1 MASLFTIEAARQAP
15 CRPHAGP
22 AAPIAT
28 GSEGLATGW
37 LAIASGTDRLP
48 AYYAR
53 PSGGERLPTILVVQE
68 VFGVHEHI
76 CDVCRRLAHL
86 GYLAVAPE
94 LYYRQGD
101 PRTLDGVEQILSE
114 IVARV
119 PDAQVMA
126 DLDACAAWAAANG
139 GDPARLGI
147 TGFCWGGR
155 IVWLY
160 AAKRP
165 QLRAGAAWYG
175 RLTGG
180 FHAAAGAQPI
190 DLAGRLQ
197 VPVLGLYGGR
207 DQRIPV
213 ADAEAMREALA
224 AAGSRSEMLVYPEA
238 EHAFF
243 ADYRPSYRR
252 ADAEDGWRRMR
263 EWFKQHGL

>member
-1 MASLFTIEAARQAP
+1 MDSTTIEAHRPAQDQ
-15 CRPHAGP
+15 PHAGP
-22 AAPIAT
+22 AAPIST

-37 LAIASGTDRLP
+37 LEIARAADRLP

-53 PSGGERLPTILVVQE
+53 PGNGERLPTILVVQE

-94 LYYRQGD
+94 LYFRQGD
-101 PRTLDGVEQILSE
+101 PRTLEGVEQILSE
-114 IVARV
+114 IVAHV
-119 PDAQVMA
+119 PDPQVMA

-160 AAKRP
+160 AAHRP

-180 FHAAAGAQPI
+180 FHGGPGKQPI
-190 DLAGRLQ
+190 HLAGQLQ

-207 DQRIPV
+207 DQRIP
-213 ADAEAMREALA
+213 ATDAEAMKEALA
-224 AAGSRSEMLVYPEA
+224 AAGSGCEMVVYPQA

-252 ADAEDGWRRMR
+252 TDAEDGWRRMR
-263 EWFKQHGL
+263 EWFARHGL